1 MERKLEEIFC
11 MNKNNFFTSLPF
23 KLLMGVFLGI
33 CIGLVLNYADGNAAT
48 RAILNV
54 VVTAKYILGQLIN
67 FCVPLII
74 IGFIAPSITKL
85 GSHASRMLG
94 VAIVIAY
101 VSSLGAALFSTV
113 SGYALIPHLSIS
125 SAADKLKRFP
135 MLYLNFP
142 FHRLCR
148 L

>member
-1 MERKLEEIFC
+1 

-74 IGFIAPSITKL
+74 IG
-85 GSHASRMLG
+85 
-94 VAIVIAY
+94 
-101 VSSLGAALFSTV
+101 
-113 SGYALIPHLSIS
+113 
-125 SAADKLKRFP
+125 KRFQ
-135 MLYLNFP
+135 FIC
-142 FHRLCR
+142 CR
-148 L
+148 TDRKMWNQCISGNCRK

>member
-11 MNKNNFFTSLPF
+11 MKKNNFFTSLPF

-85 GSHASRMLG
+85 GGHASRMLG

-101 VSSLGAALFSTV
+101 VSS
-113 SGYALIPHLSIS
+113 
-125 SAADKLKRFP
+125 
-135 MLYLNFP
+135 
-142 FHRLCR
+142 
-148 L
+148 

>member
-1 MERKLEEIFC
+1 MK
-11 MNKNNFFTSLPF
+11 KNNFFTSLPF

-48 RAILNV
+48 KAILNV

-85 GSHASRMLG
+85 AAMLH
-94 VAIVIAY
+94 VC
-101 VSSLGAALFSTV
+101 LGLLLLLLTF
-113 SGYALIPHLSIS
+113 PH
-125 SAADKLKRFP
+125 
-135 MLYLNFP
+135 
-142 FHRLCR
+142 
-148 L
+148 